1 MSDLATWI
9 VGSAKVAA
17 FASGPDGTVLAW
29 NHTAEELLATC
40 ARKVRGAQCHDV
52 VAGHDAYGNRY
63 CGPLCPIRRMACRSE
78 TIRRFRL
85 DLGGPDT
92 VPLPVWVLVV
102 VIGEHLSC
110 GPSLIHLLEP
120 VLPVRRPAGDIG
132 GAAGLEETA
141 ELPPGLL
148 TPDEVLVLGLIGS
161 RVSLDVVAAILD
173 VTRDTARTVLLGCLR
188 KLEAVVSP
196 GEARLAE
203 RLSPVHRRHVADVSD
218 HCGGHDE
225 GPGHAARRETR

>member
-1 MSDLATWI
+1 MTDLATWI
-9 VGSAKVAA
+9 VGSAEVAA

-29 NHTAEELLATC
+29 NHAAEELLR
-40 ARKVRGAQCHDV
+40 ARARNLRGAQCHDV

-63 CGPLCPIRRMACRSE
+63 CGPQCPIRRMACRSE
-78 TIRRFRL
+78 KIRRFRL
-85 DLGGPDT
+85 DLGGADT

-102 VIGEHLSC
+102 VIGEQLSC

-120 VLPVRRPAGDIG
+120 VLPMRRAAGKVG
-132 GAAGLEETA
+132 GTAGLEGAA
-141 ELPPGLL
+141 ELPPGSL

-161 RVSLDVVAAILD
+161 RASLDVVAAILD
-173 VTRDTARTVLLGCLR
+173 VTREKARTVLLGCLR

-203 RLSPVHRRHVADVSD
+203 RLSPLHRGHVADVID
-218 HCGGHDE
+218 HCERHDE
-225 GPGHAARRETR
+225 GPGHVARRETR